1 MRLTY
6 NIIKENK
13 TNIYNTMLSLITIIC
28 LFFSILIIY
37 QIVEVFFTK
46 RRFKESFLSVQPLNL
61 PYIAQPGATNFAPK
75 TKPVNTYY
83 RNAKFNIDIQGHS
96 VESELKVN
104 K

>member
-1 MRLTY
+1 
-6 NIIKENK
+6 
-13 TNIYNTMLSLITIIC
+13 MLSMITIIC
-28 LFFSILIIY
+28 LFFSILLIYKIIH
-37 QIVEVFFTK
+37 IFSE
-46 RRFKESFLSVQPLNL
+46 RRFKEHFQSVLPLQL
-61 PYIAQPGATNFAPK
+61 PYASQPGATNFAPK

>member
-1 MRLTY
+1 
-6 NIIKENK
+6 
-13 TNIYNTMLSLITIIC
+13 MLSMITIIC
-28 LFFSILIIY
+28 LFFSILLIY
-37 QIVEVFFTK
+37 QIGEVFLTKNLKK
-46 RRFKESFLSVQPLNL
+46 RRFKEYFQSVLPLQM
-61 PYIAQPGATNFAPK
+61 PYASQPGATNFAPK

>member
-1 MRLTY
+1 
-6 NIIKENK
+6 
-13 TNIYNTMLSLITIIC
+13 
-28 LFFSILIIY
+28 
-37 QIVEVFFTK
+37 VEVFFTK